1 MTYRVCLVCMGNIC
15 RSPMAE
21 VVLRATLAEHGLDE
35 VVVDSAGTGDWHVGG
50 PMDQRAA
57 RTLAER
63 GYDGSA
69 HRARQFTGDWF
80 GRYDLVLAMDTANL
94 RALRRLAPAGQE
106 VRLFRSFDP
115 SAPAEAEVPDP
126 YYGGQDGFD
135 EVLRQVKAASE
146 GLAKHLADELR

>member
-21 VVLRATLAEHGLDE
+21 VVLRATLAENGLAG
-35 VVVDSAGTGDWHVGG
+35 VVVESAGTGDWHVGG

-57 RTLAER
+57 ETLAAG

-69 HRARQFTGDWF
+69 HRARQFTREWF
-80 GRYDLVLAMDTANL
+80 DRFDLVLVMDSGNL
-94 RALRRLAPAGQE
+94 RALRTLAPAGRE
-106 VRLFRSFDP
+106 VRLFRSYDP
-115 SAPAEAEVPDP
+115 AAPADAEVPDP

-135 EVLRQVKAASE
+135 EVLRQVRAASE
-146 GLAKHLADELR
+146 GLAKQLAAELR